1 MSGTAVLLHRSSEP
15 IEDFLS
21 FIGNEMANLTSIEG
35 IHGSVLY
42 RIDGLVI
49 HTIFSSDICY
59 ELLDLAL
66 WMKRVISRVSEEL
79 TGDVSK
85 LVYDRS
91 PYTIP
96 FYRVGRTAI
105 LAGIT
110 DENANS
116 GLLEI
121 EFDRISRSLAK
132 AIEG

>member
-1 MSGTAVLLHRSSEP
+1 
-15 IEDFLS
+15 
-21 FIGNEMANLTSIEG
+21 MANLASIDG
-35 IHGSVLY
+35 VHGAVLY

-49 HTIFSSDICY
+49 HTVFSSSVCY

-66 WMKRVISRVSEEL
+66 WMKKTVSRVSEEL
-79 TGDVSK
+79 VGDVSK

-121 EFDRISRSLAK
+121 ELDRISRSLAE